1 MSKYFRINE
10 ITDWEEDTQMM
21 DGDASHE
28 GRREVQKLLEEERV
42 KKIDNGEWKG
52 MPFICEAENEIEALD
67 QYNEKFCE
75 NDYIKAVEADCE
87 EVHKIEVERQVDC
100 LDYVVVFARDFD
112 EAIDRATDI
121 PVDNKKLSVIET
133 HIVNGKDEVTG
144 ETKDLF

>member
-10 ITDWEEDTQMM
+10 ITDWEEDYHKME
-21 DGDASHE
+21 GDASHE
-28 GRREVQKLLEEERV
+28 GCREVQTLLEEERV
-42 KKIDNGEWKG
+42 KKIDNGEWEG
-52 MPFICEAENEIEALD
+52 LPFICEAENEIVALEK
-67 QYNEKFCE
+67 YNEKFCK
-75 NDYIKAVEADCE
+75 NDYIKAVVADCE

-133 HIVNGKDEVTG
+133 HIVNGTDEVTG
-144 ETKDLF
+144 ETKELC

>member
-10 ITDWEEDTQMM
+10 ITDWEEDSHMM
-21 DGDASHE
+21 EGDASHE
-28 GRREVQKLLEEERV
+28 GLREVQKLLEEERV

-52 MPFICEAENEIEALD
+52 LPYICEAENEIEALEK
-67 QYNEKFCE
+67 YNEKFCE

-87 EVHKIEVERQVDC
+87 EVHKFEVERQIDC

-112 EAIDRATDI
+112 EASDRATAI
-121 PVDNKKLSVIET
+121 PVDKKKLSVIET

-144 ETKDLF
+144 ETKELC